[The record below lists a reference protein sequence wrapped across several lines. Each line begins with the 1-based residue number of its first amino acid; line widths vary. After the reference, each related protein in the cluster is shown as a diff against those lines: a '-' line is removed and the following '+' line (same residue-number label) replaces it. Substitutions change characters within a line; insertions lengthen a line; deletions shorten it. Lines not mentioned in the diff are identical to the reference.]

1 MQEGKAFTLDRSIIV
16 SVASSNNNKGGGAV
30 YSNNLTQNS
39 FAKWLPSNAADAQTN
54 KQ

>member
-1 MQEGKAFTLDRSIIV
+1 MQEGKAFTLVLEVLLSVLRVVII
-16 SVASSNNNKGGGAV
+16 KEEQ

-39 FAKWLPSNAADAQTN
+39 FAKWLPSNATDAQTN